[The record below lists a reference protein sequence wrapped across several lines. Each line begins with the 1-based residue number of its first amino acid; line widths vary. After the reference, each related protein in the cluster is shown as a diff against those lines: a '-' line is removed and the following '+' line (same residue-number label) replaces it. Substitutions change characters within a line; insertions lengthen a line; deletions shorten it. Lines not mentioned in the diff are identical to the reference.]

1 MLGRFGNCHFR
12 WCCYKNILNF
22 VFVRCLPQA
31 LFGLQSLLILGL
43 SDNELTVLPSAV
55 SNLANLREV
64 DISKNGECRT
74 TTFLKFK
81 MCLIANLKET
91 DFYSLSLTRDLDI
104 NFFLQGI
111 IDLPESLKNCKCLE
125 QFDASV
131 NPIGK

>member
-1 MLGRFGNCHFR
+1 M
-12 WCCYKNILNF
+12 
-22 VFVRCLPQA
+22 PQA

-64 DISKNGECRT
+64 DISKNGECRK

-81 MCLIANLKET
+81 MFSIANLKET
-91 DFYSLSLTRDLDI
+91 DFYGLSLTRDLDI